1 MKTPILNKNVE
12 IIYKMKDGRTGIVN
26 GEILSKSKE
35 SFIVKMFKR
44 AILSFD
50 KKKYDLCEIT
60 SAKIEIFCK
69 RIEKINSM
77 NREFNLATE
86 GWDDGGY

>member
-12 IIYKMKDGRTGIVN
+12 IIYKMEDGRTSVVN
-26 GEILSKSKE
+26 GEILSKSKK
-35 SFIVKMFKR
+35 SFIMKMFKR

-60 SAKIEIFCK
+60 SAKIEIFCE
-69 RIEKINSM
+69 RIEKINSIS
-77 NREFNLATE
+77 RKFNFATE